1 MWVLGGELCV
11 MGGEV
16 WVLEGV
22 VWVLRGVF
30 SSDGGSD
37 VSCMVT
43 EVGEKCAHTVSMVIC
58 MMFAFMV

>member
-1 MWVLGGELCV
+1 M
-11 MGGEV
+11 

-22 VWVLRGVF
+22 VWVLGGVF

-37 VSCMVT
+37 VSCMVM